1 MTFNAIA
8 AISNNKGIGLNNKL
22 PWHLKSDLKHFKNLT
37 IGNGNNSIIMGKN
50 TWNSTNFLKNRHNY
64 ILSTTL
70 EIDEIKDNYEI
81 KSFKDLTSLINYLK
95 NKNYTINWIIGGS
108 QIYQTFLNNNMIDY
122 VYLTLIDKYFECD
135 AFFPNMPKYFIKKE
149 MKISNELYNGE
160 NHIYF
165 ITYQKIKKN
174 QELTYKNIHTCTV
187 KDIHFD
193 DYPNIYFTISYDDK
207 EIQTTIDNLKLYTRN
222 IY

>member
-1 MTFNAIA
+1 MTFNAIV

-37 IGNGNNSIIMGKN
+37 IGNGNNCIIMGKN

-70 EIDEIKDNYEI
+70 EIDEIRDNYEI
-81 KSFKDLTSLINYLK
+81 KSFKNFTTLMNYLK
-95 NKNYTINWIIGGS
+95 NKNYVCNWIIGGS
-108 QIYQTFLNNNMIDY
+108 QIYQSFLNNNMIDSI
-122 VYLTLIDKYFECD
+122 YLTLIDKYFECD
-135 AFFPNMPKYFIKKE
+135 TFFPNIPKYFIKKE

-174 QELTYKNIHTCTV
+174 QELIYKNIHTCVV
-187 KDIHFD
+187 KEIHHD
-193 DYPNIYFTISYDDK
+193 DYPNIYFTISFDNK
-207 EIQTTIDNLKLYTRN
+207 EIQTTVNNLKLYSTK

>member
-135 AFFPNMPKYFIKKE
+135 TFFPNMPKYFIKKE